1 MVALGQPEK
10 ARADAR
16 SRSTFQNR
24 KTVLT
29 AGEIAR
35 PVDVVRL
42 LVSAGISLQNAHDI
56 LDRLAAGENVV
67 LELALDE
74 KLIQE
79 LHGLG
84 VLMI

>member
-1 MVALGQPEK
+1 M
-10 ARADAR
+10 
-16 SRSTFQNR
+16 
-24 KTVLT
+24 
-29 AGEIAR
+29 
-35 PVDVVRL
+35 
-42 LVSAGISLQNAHDI
+42 SAGISLQNAHDI